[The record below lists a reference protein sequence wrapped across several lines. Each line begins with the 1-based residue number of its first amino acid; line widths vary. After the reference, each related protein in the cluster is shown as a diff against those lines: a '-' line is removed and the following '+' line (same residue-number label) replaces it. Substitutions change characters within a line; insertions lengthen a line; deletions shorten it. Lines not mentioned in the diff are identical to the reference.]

1 MIGFSLP
8 ERLPPIT
15 DPLGR
20 SWDQPKRLMIER
32 GVAILSPRE
41 FLALMD
47 YSDTN
52 PTGVYEGKA
61 WKRYDPRPQ
70 YNGWVLCWFAE
81 SHDPTMCRLE
91 LRPIHILDI

>member
-1 MIGFSLP
+1 
-8 ERLPPIT
+8 
-15 DPLGR
+15 
-20 SWDQPKRLMIER
+20 
-32 GVAILSPRE
+32 
-41 FLALMD
+41 MD